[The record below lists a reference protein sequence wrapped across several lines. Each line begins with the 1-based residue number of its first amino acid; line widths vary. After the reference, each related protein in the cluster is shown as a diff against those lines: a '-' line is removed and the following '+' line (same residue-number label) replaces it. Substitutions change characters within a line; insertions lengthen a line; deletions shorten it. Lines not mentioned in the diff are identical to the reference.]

1 VAVSSIGGGT
11 LEKTADI
18 SQVNDKHYHI
28 IKLYRVHIA
37 TNGNQTHSHKSCSGD
52 NEGTDI
58 NCIELFR

>member
-1 VAVSSIGGGT
+1 MTVSSIGGGT

-37 TNGNQTHSHKSCSGD
+37 TNGNQTRSHKCSGD
-52 NEGTDI
+52 KERTDI
-58 NCIELFR
+58 NCIALFR

>member
-1 VAVSSIGGGT
+1 VTVSSIGGGT

-37 TNGNQTHSHKSCSGD
+37 TNGNQTRSHKCSGD
-52 NEGTDI
+52 NERTDI
-58 NCIELFR
+58 NCIALFR